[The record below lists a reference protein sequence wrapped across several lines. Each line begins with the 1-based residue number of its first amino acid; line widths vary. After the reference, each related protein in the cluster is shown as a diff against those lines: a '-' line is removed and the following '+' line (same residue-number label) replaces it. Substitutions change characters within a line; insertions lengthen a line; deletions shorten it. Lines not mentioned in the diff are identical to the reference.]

1 MNNFFPDPHSS
12 EMQLTT
18 IDRCLI
24 EFDTLYQAGQNP
36 KSADFENQFQND
48 NRADFVELIYYE
60 FCRLEADGLEP
71 DRLQFMTDYYDYKAE
86 LEKLFCIHFGLG
98 LTTFQNNDHPANIK
112 PDLAKMPETG
122 DSIGPFQLIK
132 ILGQGAMGRV
142 FLALQTDLGDRKVVL
157 KITVSGPSDESE
169 LMSRVIHP
177 NVMTVFR
184 HFRTVD
190 HGFDVI
196 VMPYIPGASLDQLLT
211 KSNPSKGKAI
221 VRPNRMSPIRVVD
234 IRPELSRIGREID
247 GQGGAD
253 LNPNR
258 DFIERE
264 TPAARTWPDQVRI
277 WAEDLSEALFA
288 AYHQGVI
295 HGDIK
300 PGNIYMGVNCSTYLL
315 DFHLARKWR
324 FEKYRRVTDQKDP
337 GGTLYYMPPERLI
350 RFAETVEDDT
360 KNNHI
365 IKAHELH
372 RGDLYSLGLVI
383 LEILTGYDPA
393 IAAPFPEADPA
404 IQARRIAQNR
414 QHPEWLQD
422 WPGFRRLSKSWRVIL
437 SKVLASEIADRYED
451 GKSFAEALRTMKR
464 RSSDVTGFRLTQR
477 ALAIAFCFVVI
488 SAGFVF
494 VQSSRS
500 HYATSVKNLWNL
512 PDHLSIDPSITTD
525 QPLAV
530 RIKSAR
536 LQLLQA
542 RNEHPEIWV
551 RSKIRNLLQP
561 KTAQLDSEIWLMD
574 RMDSLVSALMK
585 RASISNHR
593 EDLQSVS
600 VIIMEAI
607 QRWDSSNWK
616 ALAAQLNAINTN
628 RQNLKLTD
636 TTRKD
641 LNDYANQELL
651 KVYSEA
657 SKDQGK
663 SQSTGLRIWKQMI
676 DESPDSFGIRWGFV
690 RYLVNHDRKS
700 QAIEQLEVL
709 KKLAP
714 EHFELRRLLAFLK
727 YQTGAFHPALEEV
740 ELANQ
745 YRADDLSALRLRAI
759 LRVLNGQK
767 QELIAEVS
775 RIGELIDEDHKG
787 SLFLEQNRLETERLV
802 GNINQELNP
811 DHSRKIFDL
820 STLQSIAAIMPDDP
834 EVLNLLMHQYFRE
847 NQIDD
852 AIQVMER
859 IATIKPDSIQ
869 VQINLSVLYKIDG
882 NIDQSVKTA
891 LKVLSRQEISGWL
904 KYQNT
909 AVNHFIDLCELRK
922 KSDLNQA
929 VAICELLASQCE
941 ITGLGKGECYYE
953 MARLNIAKSGLSGV
967 PDALGNLIKSGQQN
981 QGYLMK
987 WYPQD
992 ENFKPY
998 RARLDQ
1004 ELIKVFPKFSFETQP
1019 KP

>member
-1 MNNFFPDPHSS
+1 MNFFPDPHSS

-71 DRLQFMTDYYDYKAE
+71 DRLQFMTDYNDYKAE

-98 LTTFQNNDHPANIK
+98 LTAFQNNDHPANIK

-184 HFRTVD
+184 HFQNVD
-190 HGFDVI
+190 HCFDVI
-196 VMPYIPGASLDQLLT
+196 VMPYIPGASLDQLLNRSYPT
-211 KSNPSKGKAI
+211 KGKGEI
-221 VRPNRMSPIRVVD
+221 IPNRMSPIRVVD
-234 IRPELSRIGREID
+234 IRPELSRIGKET
-247 GQGGAD
+247 GGESGAD
-253 LNPNR
+253 LNLNR
-258 DFIERE
+258 DYIKSDI
-264 TPAARTWPDQVRI
+264 PGISWPNQVRI

-288 AYHQGVI
+288 AYQQGVI

-350 RFAETVEDDT
+350 QFAETVEDDT

-372 RGDLYSLGLVI
+372 MGDLYSLGLVI

-393 IAAPFPEADPA
+393 IAAPFPQADPA
-404 IQARRIAQNR
+404 IQARLIAQNR

-422 WPGFRRLSKSWRVIL
+422 WPGFRRLSKPWRVIL

-477 ALAIAFCFVVI
+477 ALAIAFGFVVI
-488 SAGFVF
+488 SMGFVF

-500 HYATSVKNLWNL
+500 HYASSVKNLWNL

-525 QPLAV
+525 QPLAI

-551 RSKIRNLLQP
+551 RSKMRNILKP

-574 RMDSLVSALMK
+574 RMELLAEALIK

-641 LNDYANQELL
+641 LNDHANQELL
-651 KVYSEA
+651 KLYSEV

-676 DESPDSFGIRWGFV
+676 DESPDSFGMRWGFV
-690 RYLVNHDRKS
+690 RFLLNHDRKF
-700 QAIEQLEVL
+700 QAIEQLEEL
-709 KKLAP
+709 KNLAP
-714 EHFELRRLLAFLK
+714 KHFELRRLLAFLK
-727 YQTGAFHPALEEV
+727 YQTGAFQPALEEV
-740 ELANQ
+740 EMANQ

-759 LRVLNGQK
+759 LRVVNGQK
-767 QELIAEVS
+767 QELIAEIS

-802 GNINQELNP
+802 GNITQEMNP
-811 DHSRKIFDL
+811 VHSRKIYDL
-820 STLQSIAAIMPDDP
+820 LTLQSIAAIMPNDP
-834 EVLNLLMHQYFRE
+834 EVLYLLMDQYFKE
-847 NQIDD
+847 NLMED

-869 VQINLSVLYKIDG
+869 VQINLSVLYKITG
-882 NIDQSVKTA
+882 NIDKSVKTA
-891 LKVLSRQEISGWL
+891 QKVLSNQEFSGWL
-904 KYQNT
+904 KYQNNL
-909 AVNHFIDLCELRK
+909 VNHFIDLCELRK
-922 KSDLNQA
+922 KTDLNQA
-929 VAICELLASQCE
+929 VAICETLASQCE
-941 ITGLGKGECYYE
+941 TAGIGKGECYYE

-981 QGYLMK
+981 HGYLIR
-987 WYPQD
+987 WYLQD
-992 ENFKPY
+992 EVFKPY

-1004 ELIKVFPKFSFETQP
+1004 ELIKVFPKFPFESQP

>member
-1 MNNFFPDPHSS
+1 MNFFPDPHSS

-71 DRLQFMTDYYDYKAE
+71 DRLQFMTDYNDYKAE

-98 LTTFQNNDHPANIK
+98 LTAFQNNDHPANIK

-184 HFRTVD
+184 HFQNVD
-190 HGFDVI
+190 HCFDVI
-196 VMPYIPGASLDQLLT
+196 VMPYIPGASLDQLLNRSYPT
-211 KSNPSKGKAI
+211 KGKGEI
-221 VRPNRMSPIRVVD
+221 IPNRMSPIRVVD
-234 IRPELSRIGREID
+234 IRPELSRIGKET
-247 GQGGAD
+247 GGESGAD
-253 LNPNR
+253 LNLNR
-258 DFIERE
+258 DYIKSDI
-264 TPAARTWPDQVRI
+264 PGISWPNQVRI

-288 AYHQGVI
+288 AYQQGVI

-350 RFAETVEDDT
+350 QFAETVEDDT

-372 RGDLYSLGLVI
+372 MGDLYSLGLVI

-393 IAAPFPEADPA
+393 IAAPFPQADPA
-404 IQARRIAQNR
+404 IQARLIAQNR

-422 WPGFRRLSKSWRVIL
+422 WPGFRRLSKPWRVIL

-477 ALAIAFCFVVI
+477 ALAITFGFVVI
-488 SAGFVF
+488 SMGFVF

-500 HYATSVKNLWNL
+500 HYASSVKNLWNL

-525 QPLAV
+525 QPLAI

-551 RSKIRNLLQP
+551 RSKMRNILKP

-574 RMDSLVSALMK
+574 RMELLAEALIK

-641 LNDYANQELL
+641 LNDHANQELL
-651 KVYSEA
+651 KLYSEV

-676 DESPDSFGIRWGFV
+676 DESPDSFGMRWGFV
-690 RYLVNHDRKS
+690 RFLLNHDRKF
-700 QAIEQLEVL
+700 QAIEQLEEL
-709 KKLAP
+709 KNLAP
-714 EHFELRRLLAFLK
+714 KHFELRRLLAFLK
-727 YQTGAFHPALEEV
+727 YQTGSFQPALEEV
-740 ELANQ
+740 EMANQ

-759 LRVLNGQK
+759 LRVVNGQK
-767 QELIAEVS
+767 QELIAEIS

-802 GNINQELNP
+802 GNITQEMNP
-811 DHSRKIFDL
+811 VHSRKIYDL
-820 STLQSIAAIMPDDP
+820 LTLQSIAAIMPNDP
-834 EVLNLLMHQYFRE
+834 EVLYLLMDQYFKE
-847 NQIDD
+847 NLMED

-869 VQINLSVLYKIDG
+869 VQINLSVLYKITG
-882 NIDQSVKTA
+882 NIDKSVKTA
-891 LKVLSRQEISGWL
+891 QKVLSNQEFSGWL
-904 KYQNT
+904 KYQNNL
-909 AVNHFIDLCELRK
+909 VNHFIDLCELRK
-922 KSDLNQA
+922 KTDLNQA
-929 VAICELLASQCE
+929 VAICETLASQCE
-941 ITGLGKGECYYE
+941 TAGIGKGECYYE

-981 QGYLMK
+981 HGYLIR
-987 WYPQD
+987 WYLQD
-992 ENFKPY
+992 EVFKPY

-1004 ELIKVFPKFSFETQP
+1004 ELIKVFPKFPFESQP